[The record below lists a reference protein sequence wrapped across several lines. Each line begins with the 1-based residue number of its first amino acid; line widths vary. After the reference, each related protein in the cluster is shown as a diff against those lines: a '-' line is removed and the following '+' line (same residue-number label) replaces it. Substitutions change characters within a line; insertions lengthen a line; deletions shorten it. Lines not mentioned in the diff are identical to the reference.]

1 LFVPEAHGT
10 AEREGVEMGETGAHS
25 HQRTR
30 EVVNRL
36 SRIEGNV
43 RAVKGMVVEGRDCPD
58 VLIQLAAIRAAVE
71 RVSRV
76 VLSDHVES
84 CLRGAAATGAADE
97 EWGSLKEA
105 LDKFIS

>member
-1 LFVPEAHGT
+1 MSETFNHG
-10 AEREGVEMGETGAHS
+10 HQ
-25 HQRTR
+25 HQRTK

-36 SRIEGNV
+36 SRIEGHV
-43 RAVKGMVVEGRDCPD
+43 HAVKGMVQEGRACPE

-71 RVSRV
+71 QVSRV

-97 EWGSLKEA
+97 EWVSLKDA